1 MDDVLVV
8 IVTKFSPHIL
18 LAGLAGL
25 GGTEEE
31 VVCWNW
37 KTGRVLARLAL
48 ADNAW
53 FSSLALL
60 TPTTFMISTT
70 SSITPVLNENV
81 DTQGPSTAAL
91 FPPVIQVYSFAPD
104 PNNPIIPVQPL
115 SAHYMDDTTP
125 RPVLVTQLELPKFAP
140 GVIVTNF
147 EVRPDPA
154 FPPPS
159 KDASRS
165 TAESLVDDDDERR
178 KDRVRG
184 VGQRKQF
191 TQNPSKGILVFE
203 LSVHEPHA
211 SYAVDANPVLAAG
224 RGTNKSYEL
233 FVLRE
238 TLVGMAKE
246 GEERLRKER
255 NGQGDGREFRRWEV
269 ERIIPWEDW
278 GETHSRF
285 MDISMKKR
293 NWVSETPA
301 TRATSR

>member
-8 IVTKFSPHIL
+8 IVTKFSPEL
-18 LAGLAGL
+18 LFAGLAGL

-48 ADNAW
+48 AENAW

-70 SSITPVLNENV
+70 SSITPVLMNEDV
-81 DTQGPSTAAL
+81 DTQSPSTAAL
-91 FPPVIQVYSFAPD
+91 FPPVIQIYSFAPD
-104 PNNPIIPVQPL
+104 PHNPIIPVQPL
-115 SAHYMDDTTP
+115 IAHYMDDTTP

-140 GVIVTNF
+140 GVIVSNF

-165 TAESLVDDDDERR
+165 TAESLADDDDERR

-211 SYAVDANPVLAAG
+211 SYSANTNVLAAG

-255 NGQGDGREFRRWEV
+255 NGVGNGTEFRRWEV
-269 ERIIPWEDW
+269 ERIIPWEAW
-278 GETHSRF
+278 GVTHSRF

-293 NWVSETPA
+293 NWVSET
-301 TRATSR
+301 RANNTSR